1 MTEQMNDS
9 PVPPRAT
16 RREWVGLAVLTL
28 AALVYAM
35 DLTVLNLA
43 IPRISADLRPTSA
56 QLLWMI
62 DIYGFLVAGLLIT
75 MGTLGDRIGR
85 RKLLLGGAAGFAL
98 ASLLA
103 AFSTSSEMLIA
114 SRAVMGIAGA
124 TIAPSTLSLIF
135 TMFLDPKQRS
145 TAIGVWIAAY
155 SAGGAIGPVL
165 GGVLLEFFWWGSVF
179 LIGVPVMGLLLVLG
193 PRTLP
198 EYRDPNA
205 GRLHLMSAA
214 ASLLAILGVVYGLK
228 QTAQDGISAV
238 PVLSIIVGLAL
249 GFAFVRHQLSLESPI
264 IDVRLFRIRA
274 FSASLGAYFLGIFV
288 VVGYFLFIAQYLQ
301 LVLALSPINAALW
314 SLPSAAGFVVGST
327 IAPRIIHRFRPAVVM
342 GTGMLI
348 AAAGTTMLLGLSVDG
363 GGSLLLIAAASVV
376 ISLGLAP
383 VITLATELIVGSAP
397 PEQAGAATGISETSG
412 ELGGALGIAILGTVG
427 TALYRAEV
435 ADSLPS
441 GIPAQAAAVA
451 RDTLGGAI
459 AIAQELPEA
468 LGGAVAAAAQTA
480 FVDAIHL
487 VAAVA
492 AVGALVTAI
501 AAALAPPR
509 SRCGGSR
516 RDPSRLRGRPRP
528 NRPGPTEE
536 PPEGRGQRDEPTWRT
551 LQPGIR

>member
-1 MTEQMNDS
+1 MNQVTGNS
-9 PVPPRAT
+9 SIPERAT
-16 RREWVGLAVLTL
+16 SREWIGLAVLTL

-43 IPRISADLRPTSA
+43 IPRISAELRPSSV

-85 RKLLLGGAAGFAL
+85 RKLLLFGAAGFAL

-135 TMFLDPKQRS
+135 TMFLDSKQRS

-179 LIGVPVMGLLLVLG
+179 LIGVPVMALLLLLG

-198 EYRDPNA
+198 EYRDPDA
-205 GRLHLMSAA
+205 RPLDLLSAA
-214 ASLLAILGVVYGLK
+214 MSLLAILGVVYGLK
-228 QTAQDGISAV
+228 QLAQDGVSAAPALV
-238 PVLSIIVGLAL
+238 IVLGLL
-249 GFAFVRHQLSLESPI
+249 IGYVFVRRQLRLESPM

-274 FSASLGAYFLGIFV
+274 FSASLGTYFFGIFV
-288 VVGYFLFIAQYLQ
+288 VVGYFLFISQYLQ
-301 LVLALSPINAALW
+301 LILGLSPLEAALW
-314 SLPSAAGFVVGST
+314 SLPSAVGFIVGST
-327 IAPRIIHRFRPAVVM
+327 IAPRIIHRFRPSVIM
-342 GTGMLI
+342 GVGMAI
-348 AAAGTTMLLGLSVDG
+348 AAAGTAMLLGLSVDG
-363 GGSLLLIAAASVV
+363 DGSLVLIAVASVV

-412 ELGGALGIAILGTVG
+412 ELGGALGIAILGSLG
-427 TALYRAEV
+427 TAVYRANV

-441 GIPAQAAAVA
+441 DMPAEAANAA
-451 RDTLGGAI
+451 LDTLGGAL
-459 AIAQELPEA
+459 AIAESLPGA
-468 LGGAVAAAAQTA
+468 LADVVVAVAQTA
-480 FVDAIHL
+480 FVDALHV

-492 AVGALVTAI
+492 AIGAALTAI
-501 AAALAPPR
+501 VAAAALWNVPARSEPAPDAATPEAV
-509 SRCGGSR
+509 GA
-516 RDPSRLRGRPRP
+516 
-528 NRPGPTEE
+528 TE
-536 PPEGRGQRDEPTWRT
+536 
-551 LQPGIR
+551 

>member
-1 MTEQMNDS
+1 
-9 PVPPRAT
+9 
-16 RREWVGLAVLTL
+16 
-28 AALVYAM
+28 
-35 DLTVLNLA
+35 
-43 IPRISADLRPTSA
+43 
-56 QLLWMI
+56 
-62 DIYGFLVAGLLIT
+62 
-75 MGTLGDRIGR
+75 
-85 RKLLLGGAAGFAL
+85 
-98 ASLLA
+98 
-103 AFSTSSEMLIA
+103 
-114 SRAVMGIAGA
+114 
-124 TIAPSTLSLIF
+124 
-135 TMFLDPKQRS
+135 
-145 TAIGVWIAAY
+145 
-155 SAGGAIGPVL
+155 
-165 GGVLLEFFWWGSVF
+165 VLLEFFWWGSVF

-205 GRLHLMSAA
+205 GRLHFMSAA

-228 QTAQDGISAV
+228 QIAQDGISAV

-501 AAALAPPR
+501 AAALALRRVPAR
-509 SRCGGSR
+509 S
-516 RDPSRLRGRPRP
+516 
-528 NRPGPTEE
+528 E
-536 PPEGRGQRDEPTWRT
+536 PAAGEATAEPA
-551 LQPGIR
+551 GAD

>member
-1 MTEQMNDS
+1 MGPIPGES
-9 PVPPRAT
+9 AIPARAT
-16 RREWVGLAVLTL
+16 SREWIGLAVLTL

-43 IPRISADLRPTSA
+43 IPRISTELRPSSV
-56 QLLWMI
+56 QLLWII

-85 RKLLLGGAAGFAL
+85 RKLRLAGAAGFAL

-114 SRAVMGIAGA
+114 SRAVMGVAGA
-124 TIAPSTLSLIF
+124 TVAPSTLSLIF

-179 LIGVPVMGLLLVLG
+179 LIGVPVMGLLLILG

-205 GRLHLMSAA
+205 RRLDLISAA
-214 ASLLAILGVVYGLK
+214 MSLLAILGVVYGLK
-228 QTAQDGISAV
+228 QTAQDGISMV
-238 PVLSIIVGLAL
+238 PVLSVAAGLLLGYVFVRRQLGLA
-249 GFAFVRHQLSLESPI
+249 SPV
-264 IDVRLFRIRA
+264 IDVSLFRIRA
-274 FSASLGAYFLGIFV
+274 FSASLGTYLLGIFV

-301 LVLALSPINAALW
+301 LVLGLSPLTAALW

-327 IAPRIIHRFRPAVVM
+327 VAPKIIHRFRPSMIM
-342 GTGMLI
+342 GTGMAI
-348 AAAGTTMLLGLSVDG
+348 AALGTAMLVGLSLAG
-363 GGSLLLIAAASVV
+363 GGNLLLVAAASVV

-412 ELGGALGIAILGTVG
+412 ELGGALGIAILGSVG
-427 TALYRAEV
+427 TAVYRAEV

-441 GIPAQAAAVA
+441 GIPAAVAEAA
-451 RDTLGGAI
+451 RDTLGGAL
-459 AIAQELPEA
+459 AIAQTLPDELA
-468 LGGAVAAAAQTA
+468 ATLVAAARIA
-480 FVDAIHL
+480 FVDALHL
-487 VAAVA
+487 VAVVA
-492 AVGALVTAI
+492 AVGAVATAI
-501 AAALAPPR
+501 AAALALWKVPAR
-509 SRCGGSR
+509 S
-516 RDPSRLRGRPRP
+516 
-528 NRPGPTEE
+528 E
-536 PPEGRGQRDEPTWRT
+536 PPAQEAAPAPAPLAARD
-551 LQPGIR
+551 

>member
-1 MTEQMNDS
+1 MAEMTGEGA
-9 PVPPRAT
+9 VPARAT
-16 RREWVGLAVLTL
+16 RREWIGLGVLTL

-43 IPRISADLRPTSA
+43 IPRISAELQPTSA
-56 QLLWMI
+56 QLLWI
-62 DIYGFLVAGLLIT
+62 FDIYGFLVAGLLVT

-135 TMFLDPKQRS
+135 TMFLDPKQRT

-179 LIGVPVMGLLLVLG
+179 LIGVPVMGLLLILG

-205 GRLHLMSAA
+205 RPIDLGSVAMS
-214 ASLLAILGVVYGLK
+214 LFAILAVVFGLK
-228 QTAQDGISAV
+228 EIAQGGLAPL
-238 PVLSIIVGLAL
+238 PVLSIVAGIGL
-249 GFAFVRHQLSLESPI
+249 GVWFVRRQLHLESPI

-274 FSASLGAYFLGIFV
+274 FSRFARDLPAQHLRRRRLLPLHRAVPAARPRAVAHRGCGLVASVSGRLHRRFHGRAEDH
-288 VVGYFLFIAQYLQ
+288 
-301 LVLALSPINAALW
+301 S
-314 SLPSAAGFVVGST
+314 SLPPVGDHG
-327 IAPRIIHRFRPAVVM
+327 RGHGHRR
-342 GTGMLI
+342 GR
-348 AAAGTTMLLGLSVDG
+348 DG
-363 GGSLLLIAAASVV
+363 GAARPRARQRSGIAVITFASIV

-397 PEQAGAATGISETSG
+397 PEQAGAATGMSETSG
-412 ELGGALGIAILGTVG
+412 ELGGALGIALLGSLGTAV
-427 TALYRAEV
+427 YRSEI

-441 GIPAQAAAVA
+441 GIPAEVVGAAQ
-451 RDTLGGAI
+451 DTLGGAL
-459 AIAQELPEA
+459 AVAEELPEA
-468 LGGAVAAAAQTA
+468 LGGALVAVSQTA
-480 FVDAIHL
+480 FMDALHFVAGVATVLAIL
-487 VAAVA
+487 TAAVA
-492 AVGALVTAI
+492 AIAL
-501 AAALAPPR
+501 R
-509 SRCGGSR
+509 SV
-516 RDPSRLRGRPRP
+516 PA
-528 NRPGPTEE
+528 
-536 PPEGRGQRDEPTWRT
+536 RDESPAEGAT
-551 LQPGIR
+551 PEPAGITD

>member
-1 MTEQMNDS
+1 MTEQTNDS
-9 PVPPRAT
+9 QVPARAT
-16 RREWVGLAVLTL
+16 RREWIGLAVLTL

-43 IPRISADLRPTSA
+43 IPRISSELRPTSA

-114 SRAVMGIAGA
+114 SRAIMGIAGA

-179 LIGVPVMGLLLVLG
+179 LIGVPVMGLLLILG

-214 ASLLAILGVVYGLK
+214 TSLLAILGVVYGLK
-228 QTAQDGISAV
+228 QIAQDGISV
-238 PVLSIIVGLAL
+238 LPVLSIVVGLLL
-249 GFAFVRHQLSLESPI
+249 GFVFVRSQLRLESPI

-274 FSASLGAYFLGIFV
+274 FSASLSAYFLGIFV

-301 LVLALSPINAALW
+301 LVLGLSPLNAALW

-327 IAPRIIHRFRPAVVM
+327 IAPRIIHRVRPSVIM
-342 GTGMLI
+342 GTGMAI
-348 AAAGTTMLLGLSVDG
+348 AAIGTALLFGLSVSG
-363 GGSLLLIAAASVV
+363 FGNLVLIAVASVV

-412 ELGGALGIAILGTVG
+412 ELGGALGIAILGSVG
-427 TALYRAEV
+427 TALYRAEI
-435 ADSLPS
+435 ADSLPA
-441 GIPAQAAAVA
+441 GIPAQAAEAA
-451 RDTLGGAI
+451 RDTLGGAL
-459 AIAQELPEA
+459 AIAQDLPAE
-468 LGGAVAAAAQTA
+468 LGGAVVAAAQTA

-492 AVGALVTAI
+492 AVGAVVTAI
-501 AAALAPPR
+501 AAALALRRVPAR
-509 SRCGGSR
+509 SEA
-516 RDPSRLRGRPRP
+516 PSA
-528 NRPGPTEE
+528 ESAAE
-536 PPEGRGQRDEPTWRT
+536 PLVAAD
-551 LQPGIR
+551 